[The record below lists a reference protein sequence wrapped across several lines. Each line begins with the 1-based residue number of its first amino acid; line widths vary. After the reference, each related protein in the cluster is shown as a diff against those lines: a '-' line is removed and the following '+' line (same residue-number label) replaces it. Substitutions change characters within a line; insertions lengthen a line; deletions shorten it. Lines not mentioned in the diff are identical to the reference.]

1 MTSKLTIGG
10 LLWTVDHFDQ
20 IGLLSSYTLSRN
32 FWMFYEFVSIS
43 QNTETFSKIK
53 LIGLP
58 YLLSGSSEKFFQR

>member
-32 FWMFYEFVSIS
+32 FWMFYELVSIS
-43 QNTETFSKIK
+43 QHIETFSKIK

-58 YLLSGSSEKFFQR
+58 YILSGSSEKFFQR